1 MAVALPTLRLAILD
15 RLRRYNYAPL
25 LALLILGT
33 ISAFMSEHF
42 LSVGNVLNVL
52 RQASYFGIVALGM
65 TFVIIGGGIDLSVGS
80 MLALVGFVAVAA
92 VNALTGGLG
101 VEASQAWPVAGAALA
116 ALALGAVLGLANGV
130 AIAAGRIAPFIVTL
144 GTLAIFRS
152 MALYLA
158 DAGEKRSVNALYG
171 DMGAS
176 RILGVPTPIWV
187 FLGLAVLLNVLLQN
201 TRYGRHVCAVGSSE
215 RVAQFSAVA
224 VDKVRTFTYVIA
236 GATVGVSAVLWSA
249 RTNSINPTNF
259 GQYEELNAIAAVIIG
274 GTPIN
279 GGRGSIW
286 GTVIGAIML
295 QIINNMLN
303 LMSVSPYLQGTV
315 KGLVIII
322 AALIQRRL

>member
-1 MAVALPTLRLAILD
+1 MAVVVPVAQASVLD
-15 RLRRYNYAPL
+15 RLRRFNYAPL
-25 LALLILGT
+25 LALLVLVV
-33 ISAFMSEHF
+33 ISAAMSEPF
-42 LSVGNVLNVL
+42 RSAGNALNIL

-80 MLALVGFVAVAA
+80 MLALVGYVAIRVL
-92 VNALTGGLG
+92 NAMTGGLAP
-101 VEASQAWPVAGAALA
+101 EASQAWPVVVAGLA
-116 ALALGAVLGLANGV
+116 ALALGAVLGLANGL

-158 DAGEKRSVNALYG
+158 DAGELRSVNAVYG

-176 RILGVPTPIWV
+176 RVLGVPTPIWV
-187 FLGLAVLLNVLLQN
+187 FLGLAVLLDVLLN
-201 TRYGRHVCAVGSSE
+201 RTRYGRHVCAVGSSE

-224 VDKVRTFTYVIA
+224 VHRIRTLTYVIA
-236 GATVGVSAVLWSA
+236 GATVAVSAVFWSA
-249 RTNSINPTNF
+249 RTNSINSTNF
-259 GQYEELNAIAAVIIG
+259 GQGEELNAIAAVIIG

-279 GGRGSIW
+279 GGRGSVW
-286 GTVIGAIML
+286 GTVVGAVML

-303 LMSVSPYLQGTV
+303 MMSVSPYLQGTV
-315 KGLVIII
+315 KGLVIIV

>member
-1 MAVALPTLRLAILD
+1 MAVAVPSIQGSFLD

-25 LALLILGT
+25 LALIILGT

-80 MLALVGFVAVAA
+80 MLALVGFVAVT
-92 VNALTGGLG
+92 VLNALSGPET
-101 VEASQAWPVAGAALA
+101 APAWPVVAAALA
-116 ALALGAVLGLANGV
+116 ALALGAVLGLANGIT
-130 AIAAGRIAPFIVTL
+130 IAAGRIAPFIVTL
-144 GTLAIFRS
+144 GTLAVFRS
-152 MALYLA
+152 LALYLA
-158 DAGEKRSVNALYG
+158 DAGERRSVNELYG
-171 DMGAS
+171 SLGAS

-187 FLGLAVLLNVLLQN
+187 FLGVAVLLNVLLHS
-201 TRYGRHVCAVGSSE
+201 TRYGRHVCAVGSNE

-224 VDKVRTFTYVIA
+224 VNKVRTATYVIA
-236 GATVGVSAVLWSA
+236 GVTVGISAVLWSA
-249 RTNSINPTNF
+249 RTNSINSTNF
-259 GQYEELNAIAAVIIG
+259 GAGEELNAIAAVIIG

-279 GGRGSIW
+279 GGRGSVF
-286 GTVIGAIML
+286 GTVVGAVML

-315 KGLVIII
+315 KGLVIIV
-322 AALIQRRL
+322 AALVQRRL

>member
-1 MAVALPTLRLAILD
+1 MAVSLAAVPSRLD

-25 LALLILGT
+25 LALVVLVVV
-33 ISAFMSEHF
+33 SAIMSEPF
-42 LSVGNVLNVL
+42 RTVGNALNIL

-80 MLALVGFVAVAA
+80 MLALVGYVAIA
-92 VNALTGGLG
+92 VLNSMSGGPDP
-101 VEASQAWPVAGAALA
+101 EASLVFPVVVAGLA
-116 ALALGAVLGLANGV
+116 ALALGAALGLLNGL

-158 DAGEKRSVNALYG
+158 DAGELRSVNPLYG

-187 FLGLAVLLNVLLQN
+187 FIGLAVVLNVLLHR
-201 TRYGRHVCAVGSSE
+201 TRYGRHVCAVGSNE

-224 VDKVRTFTYVIA
+224 IHKVRTFTYAIA
-236 GATVGVSAVLWSA
+236 GATVAISAVFWSA
-249 RTNSINPTNF
+249 RTNSINSTNF
-259 GQYEELNAIAAVIIG
+259 GTGEELNAIAAVIIG

-279 GGRGSIW
+279 GGRGSVW
-286 GTVIGAIML
+286 GTVVGAIML

-303 LMSVSPYLQGTV
+303 MMSVSPYLQGTV
-315 KGLVIII
+315 KGLVIIV